1 MALEWGEGVR
11 VAQPQHEPLDTNNFT
26 FRLEL
31 IEVK

>member
-1 MALEWGEGVR
+1 MWSWFFLK
-11 VAQPQHEPLDTNNFT
+11 NNYENDFT